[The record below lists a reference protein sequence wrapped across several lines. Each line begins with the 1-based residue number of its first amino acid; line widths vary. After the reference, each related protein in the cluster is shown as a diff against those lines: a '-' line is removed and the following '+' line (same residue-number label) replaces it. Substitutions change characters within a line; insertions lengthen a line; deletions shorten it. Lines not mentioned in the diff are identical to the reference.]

1 MAERLSGSN
10 PESSKEEVERLQEA
24 GIERAAEIERNL
36 EKAAEKSTGEN
47 IETAREK
54 ALELAQDKK
63 EQQPANKV
71 ESQEAHP
78 RSKPTKRQLDDNFNR
93 SMSAIRKD
101 MKPASRAFSKVIH
114 NRAVAKAS
122 DAVASTIARPNLI
135 IAGGLGTIIL
145 CSAVYLVAKNYGYVL
160 SGFEA
165 IGTFILGWCI
175 GAIIEF
181 ARVGF
186 INQKHR

>member
-1 MAERLSGSN
+1 MVERLKDAS
-10 PESSKEEVERLQEA
+10 PESSKEIEQLKEA

-36 EKAAEKSTGEN
+36 EKAAQRSKVEHGVES
-47 IETAREK
+47 AREK
-54 ALELAQDKK
+54 ALELAHDKK
-63 EQQPANKV
+63 ELAPSNTV
-71 ESQEAHP
+71 ESEEP
-78 RSKPTKRQLDDNFNR
+78 RLRTKPTKKQLDDNFNR
-93 SMSAIRKD
+93 SMNIIRQD

-114 NRAVAKAS
+114 NRVVEKTSNAVAN
-122 DAVASTIARPNLI
+122 TIARPNLI
-135 IAGGLGTIIL
+135 IAGGLGTLIL

-175 GAIIEF
+175 GAIFEF

-186 INQKHR
+186 INKKSR